1 MHPPR
6 RLPLAAACAGALA
19 LAVPAGATLQDQ
31 KKHID
36 ASIAAL
42 QNRIATSKERIGV
55 LSSEIAAASTQIDSL
70 QGRIAELSDVV
81 AALEAELAEH
91 RARLASLKDKL
102 AEQTRRLNF
111 LVEQHRIAQ
120 HRLEERL
127 VQLYEADSP
136 STVEIFLQ
144 AGSLRELIDQLDYFR
159 AIGRQD
165 KQIADELE
173 RLRDEM
179 RLARAE
185 TKKTTEQVAAA
196 TAALAETTAQQ
207 RAARDQLVAEEQA
220 LAAVRAQKRSLLAD
234 VNTQRHEDEEDLD
247 SMQAASARIAD
258 QIRAAQEAAAAEA
271 AAAAAAAQEQSGSSG
286 SMTTSSTS
294 GVSSSG
300 FIWPV
305 SGPVISGFGTR
316 WGRLHAGIDI
326 AVPQGTPVHAAASGR
341 IIYAG
346 VMSGYGNI
354 VVIDHGNGLATA
366 YGHLSS
372 IWIGGGSV
380 QQGQSIAASGC
391 TGHCLGPHVHFEVR
405 VNGSPVDP
413 LGYL

>member
-1 MHPPR
+1 
-6 RLPLAAACAGALA
+6 
-19 LAVPAGATLQDQ
+19 
-31 KKHID
+31 
-36 ASIAAL
+36 
-42 QNRIATSKERIGV
+42 
-55 LSSEIAAASTQIDSL
+55 
-70 QGRIAELSDVV
+70 VV

-159 AIGRQD
+159 AIGRQE

-179 RLARAE
+179 RLARVE

-196 TAALAETTAQQ
+196 TAALAEKTAQQ

-220 LAAVRAQKRSLLAD
+220 LAAVRAQKRSLLTD

-300 FIWPV
+300 FTWPV

-391 TGHCLGPHVHFEVR
+391 TGQCLGPHVHFEVR

>member
-6 RLPLAAACAGALA
+6 RLPLAAACAAALA

-42 QNRIATSKERIGV
+42 QNRIATSKERSGV

-300 FIWPV
+300 FTWPV

-391 TGHCLGPHVHFEVR
+391 TGQCLGPHVHFEVR